1 MKTTDRVLLW
11 LLLPAIAVGLY
22 FAFIYA
28 PTEKVMGTVQRIF
41 YFHVASAW
49 TALLSFFFVFVG
61 GVMYLWKKD
70 VKYDHFSY
78 AATELGVLFSSIVLV
93 TGPIWAKPVWN
104 VWWTWDPRLTSTFI
118 LWLIYV
124 AYLLFRSS
132 LRDNPAI
139 RTYSAIYGII
149 GFADVPIVW
158 MSIHWWRTIHPRV
171 ISLET
176 IRNPQQALDPKMWVA
191 VFVCWFAIMLLYVTL
206 LRIRMTLEK
215 TREHVETVQ
224 QTILEANV

>member
-1 MKTTDRVLLW
+1 MKTLDRVLLW
-11 LLLPAIAVGLY
+11 VLLPAIIVGLY

-61 GVMYLWKKD
+61 GVLYLWKKD
-70 VKYDHFSY
+70 VRYDHFSY

-171 ISLET
+171 ITIKAIQLEST
-176 IRNPQQALDPKMWVA
+176 MWTA
-191 VFVCWFAIMLLYVTL
+191 VLVCWFAIMLLYVTL

-215 TREHVETVQ
+215 TREQVESVQ

>member
-1 MKTTDRVLLW
+1 LKRSDQIVLAALFVMMIV
-11 LLLPAIAVGLY
+11 ALY

-49 TALLSFFFVFVG
+49 VGLLSFFFVFLG
-61 GVMYLWKKD
+61 GALYLWKREE
-70 VKYDHFSY
+70 KYDHLAH
-78 AATELGVLFSSIVLV
+78 AAAEMGVLFCLIVLV

-132 LRDNPAI
+132 LRHHPAI
-139 RTYSAIYGII
+139 RTYAAVYGII
-149 GFADVPIVW
+149 GFVDVPIVW
-158 MSIHWWRTIHPRV
+158 MSIRWWRTIHP
-171 ISLET
+171 
-176 IRNPQQALDPKMWVA
+176 
-191 VFVCWFAIMLLYVTL
+191 
-206 LRIRMTLEK
+206 
-215 TREHVETVQ
+215 TVL
-224 QTILEANV
+224 T